1 MLSKVSQAS
10 TCQLLRI
17 PQAMQ
22 MLSRETTV
30 SLTSQEM
37 KRRSSQKLDQPNHAK
52 KYEARKQQTCLNLIK
67 LGDKDQFLQ
76 VSSSF
81 QGIQTF
87 SMDIVS
93 LVVILDIRL

>member
-1 MLSKVSQAS
+1 M
-10 TCQLLRI
+10 
-17 PQAMQ
+17 P

-37 KRRSSQKLDQPNHAK
+37 KRRSSQNWINPTMQTNM
-52 KYEARKQQTCLNLIK
+52 KQGSNKCLNLIK
-67 LGDKDQFLQ
+67 LADKDQFLQ